1 MEFPIEHQDFAGRGL
16 CIRAAGFFKGP
27 RLLIDGAEVKG
38 KRRKFSLH
46 DNYGI
51 EREIRLK
58 FVIYDPVPKVE
69 IDGQLIVLA
78 QPLAWYQIVLIGLPF
93 IVLIIIGATIAST
106 GGPHSP
112 ALGFV
117 FGSFAAI
124 ASARVFRSD
133 RSTAAK
139 YGLNTLVVLGAAVAF
154 IVGNA
159 VVMVELPP
167 EDVVFGVEAPVLV
180 NKGDEFTIIAKV
192 ENTGVQQKTLVSLD
206 LGDAYLDG
214 IAVLRTEPEHKAL
227 THVALANTM
236 KYRFDLAIEAG
247 NYIEIR
253 IYAIATKRGDYNSN
267 IYFSTKPPVIFLG
280 KSIRTVVE

>member
-16 CIRAAGFFKGP
+16 CVRAAGLFKGP

-38 KRRKFSLH
+38 KRRKFSLR
-46 DNYGI
+46 DNSGI

-78 QPLAWYQIVLIGLPF
+78 QPLAWYQIVLIGLPV
-93 IVLIIIGATIAST
+93 IVLIIIGATIAGT
-106 GGPHSP
+106 GGPYSP

-139 YGLNTLVVLGAAVAF
+139 YGLNTLVALGAAVAF
-154 IVGNA
+154 IVGA
-159 VVMVELPP
+159 VVQLPP

-206 LGDAYLDG
+206 LDDAYLDG

-227 THVALANTM
+227 THVAITNTM

-253 IYAIATKRGDYNSN
+253 IHAIATKRGDYDL
-267 IYFSTKPPVIFLG
+267 IICFSTKPPFNVLC

>member
-38 KRRKFSLH
+38 KRRQFSLH
-46 DNYGI
+46 DNSGI

-78 QPLAWYQIVLIGLPF
+78 QPLPWYQIVLIGLPF

-106 GGPHSP
+106 GGPQSP

-139 YGLNTLVVLGAAVAF
+139 YALNTLVALGAAVAF
-154 IVGNA
+154 IV
-159 VVMVELPP
+159 VVVLLPP

-206 LGDAYLDG
+206 LDDAYLDG

-227 THVALANTM
+227 THVAITNTM

-267 IYFSTKPPVIFLG
+267 IYFSTKPPVIYLD

>member
-38 KRRKFSLH
+38 KRLKFSLH
-46 DNYGI
+46 DNSGI

-93 IVLIIIGATIAST
+93 IVLIIIGATIAGT
-106 GGPHSP
+106 GGPQSP
-112 ALGFV
+112 AIGFV
-117 FGSFAAI
+117 FGGFAAI

-139 YGLNTLVVLGAAVAF
+139 YGLNTLVALGAAVAF
-154 IVGNA
+154 IVGA
-159 VVMVELPP
+159 VVVVQPP

-206 LGDAYLDG
+206 LEDAYLDG

-227 THVALANTM
+227 THVAIANTM

-253 IYAIATKRGDYNSN
+253 IYAIATKRGDYDL
-267 IYFSTKPPVIFLG
+267 IICFSTKPPVNVLC